1 MKIRLENRCYHSDM
15 KNSFSILPGK
25 STLMNI
31 VIRSFLIVVMLN
43 TFSSC
48 KKFLDIDSPNDVN
61 SDHVITSGDGLI
73 SARIGMYNSLQ
84 SDAYYGG
91 YFPLM
96 IDAYSDNGAAG
107 GYDSPQLNQ
116 FNDKSLGADNIFI
129 DNFWVAAY
137 NAVYTA
143 NQILAN
149 VDAIE
154 DPSLMD
160 EVRSDVKG
168 EALTVRAMAHFDLLR
183 TFGEHWDVNSNLG
196 IPLVLDA
203 TDPLQARGRNTVQE
217 CYDAILAD
225 LNNALVLVSNDDVE
239 AGDGSKTPAYITQ
252 YFVNGLLA
260 RVYLYMQDYENA
272 SVKAAGVINDDIF
285 IVVNNPALIYTTK
298 LSSES
303 IFELQ
308 FNVQDQ
314 SQYNNLTYVR
324 GDALRVDVSFL
335 ANENLHE
342 FFLNRPG
349 DVRAASVD
357 FDPEHNDGSIQPD
370 GRTEK
375 YRGEETKDNSAYIM
389 RISEMYLIAAEAKGV
404 SGGGVDDLN
413 ALRHNRGL
421 GDLFPEDFDT
431 PEAFMNTV
439 QDERRAEL
447 NFEGHRYFDLAR
459 IGKVSEVIGESV
471 LPVFPIPVNQITASG
486 GAITQYP
493 GY

>member
-1 MKIRLENRCYHSDM
+1 MINHS
-15 KNSFSILPGK
+15 
-25 STLMNI
+25 
-31 VIRSFLIVVMLN
+31 
-43 TFSSC
+43 
-48 KKFLDIDSPNDVN
+48 
-61 SDHVITSGDGLI
+61 
-73 SARIGMYNSLQ
+73 
-84 SDAYYGG
+84 
-91 YFPLM
+91 
-96 IDAYSDNGAAG
+96 
-107 GYDSPQLNQ
+107 
-116 FNDKSLGADNIFI
+116 GADNIFI

-303 IFELQ
+303 IL
-308 FNVQDQ
+308 NC
-314 SQYNNLTYVR
+314 NLTCRIRVSTTTLLMCGVMLY
-324 GDALRVDVSFL
+324 ALMSL
-335 ANENLHE
+335 
-342 FFLNRPG
+342 
-349 DVRAASVD
+349 S
-357 FDPEHNDGSIQPD
+357 SQM
-370 GRTEK
+370 K
-375 YRGEETKDNSAYIM
+375 
-389 RISEMYLIAAEAKGV
+389 IS
-404 SGGGVDDLN
+404 
-413 ALRHNRGL
+413 
-421 GDLFPEDFDT
+421 
-431 PEAFMNTV
+431 MNFS
-439 QDERRAEL
+439 QSSR
-447 NFEGHRYFDLAR
+447 
-459 IGKVSEVIGESV
+459 
-471 LPVFPIPVNQITASG
+471 
-486 GAITQYP
+486 
-493 GY
+493 

>member
-1 MKIRLENRCYHSDM
+1 
-15 KNSFSILPGK
+15 
-25 STLMNI
+25 
-31 VIRSFLIVVMLN
+31 
-43 TFSSC
+43 
-48 KKFLDIDSPNDVN
+48 
-61 SDHVITSGDGLI
+61 
-73 SARIGMYNSLQ
+73 
-84 SDAYYGG
+84 
-91 YFPLM
+91 
-96 IDAYSDNGAAG
+96 
-107 GYDSPQLNQ
+107 
-116 FNDKSLGADNIFI
+116 
-129 DNFWVAAY
+129 
-137 NAVYTA
+137 
-143 NQILAN
+143 
-149 VDAIE
+149 
-154 DPSLMD
+154 
-160 EVRSDVKG
+160 
-168 EALTVRAMAHFDLLR
+168 
-183 TFGEHWDVNSNLG
+183 
-196 IPLVLDA
+196 LDA